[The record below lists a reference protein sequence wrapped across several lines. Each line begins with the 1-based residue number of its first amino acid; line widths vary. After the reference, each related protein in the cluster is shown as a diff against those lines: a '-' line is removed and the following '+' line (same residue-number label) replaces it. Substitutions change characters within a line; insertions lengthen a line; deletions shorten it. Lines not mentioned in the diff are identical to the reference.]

1 MGKDK
6 FTAVWV
12 SHSSITDFLQCPRSY
27 YLKNIY
33 RDPRTNH
40 KIKIMNPSLALG
52 QIVHEVLESLSV
64 LPTTERFRES
74 LIDRFEKAWK
84 KVSGIQGGFISEEQ
98 ENKFKERG
106 KEMLRRVVNNPGPL
120 EKLALKIQQDLP
132 SYWLSEEENIILCGK
147 VDWLEYL
154 QEIDSVHII
163 DFKTG
168 KNKEDKESL
177 QLPIYN
183 LLVSNCQK
191 RKVVKASYWYL
202 ETDNFPTEKVLPNLE
217 EAYEKVFSIAK
228 QVKLARQIQRFKCP
242 HGEGGCFACSSL
254 EKIVR
259 GEGKLIGIDE
269 YKADVYILEG
279 QEGLEDA
286 VIL

>member
-12 SHSSITDFLQCPRSY
+12 SHSTISDFLQCPRAY
-27 YLKNIY
+27 YLKNLY

-40 KIKIMNPSLALG
+40 KVKIMNPSLALG

-74 LIDRFEKAWK
+74 LIDRFERSWK
-84 KVSGIQGGFISEEQ
+84 KVSGIQGGFISEAQ
-98 ENKFKERG
+98 EKQFKERG

-120 EKLALKIQQDLP
+120 ERLAVKIQQDLP

-154 QEIDSVHII
+154 PEIDSVNII

-202 ETDNFPTEKVLPNLE
+202 ETDNNPTEKVLPNLE
-217 EAYEKVFSIAK
+217 ESYEKVFTIAK

-242 HGEGGCFACSSL
+242 HGEDGCFACKSM
-254 EKIVR
+254 EKIVK
-259 GEGKLIGIDE
+259 GEGKLIGLDE

-279 QEGLEDA
+279 EEENDDA
-286 VIL
+286 IIL